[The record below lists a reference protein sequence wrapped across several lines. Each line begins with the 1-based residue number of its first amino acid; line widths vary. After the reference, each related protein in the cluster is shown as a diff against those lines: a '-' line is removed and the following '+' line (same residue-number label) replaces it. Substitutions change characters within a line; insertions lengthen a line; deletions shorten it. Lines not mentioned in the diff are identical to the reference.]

1 MSRKNAT
8 VAKGPKSAPLPAALR
23 VAGHRSRQAVFGRK
37 RVEVVV
43 PTRDVPLIKQL
54 AERLRAAPTEA
65 SAVRKAV
72 ATAVAPT
79 VARTGKE
86 LVALLR
92 SSPLGGVTLDL
103 KRDRSPPR
111 EIDLGP

>member
-8 VAKGPKSAPLPAALR
+8 AAKGPKSAPLPSAVR
-23 VAGHRSRQAVFGRK
+23 VAGHRSRQAVVGRK

-43 PTRDVPLIKQL
+43 PTRDIPLIKQL
-54 AERLRAAPTEA
+54 AERLRAAPAEA
-65 SAVRKAV
+65 AAVRKAV
-72 ATAVAPT
+72 ATVVAPT

-92 SSPLGGVTLDL
+92 SSPLGEVTLDL

-111 EIDLGP
+111 EVDLGS

>member
-1 MSRKNAT
+1 MSRKKAT
-8 VAKGPKSAPLPAALR
+8 AAKEPKSAPLPSALR
-23 VAGHRSRQAVFGRK
+23 VAGHRSRQAVVGRK

-43 PTRDVPLIKQL
+43 PTRDIPLIKQL
-54 AERLRAAPTEA
+54 ADRLRGAPAAA

-72 ATAVAPT
+72 TTAVAPT

-92 SSPLGGVTLDL
+92 SSPLGGLTLDL

-111 EIDLGP
+111 KIDLGP